1 VGARFAPDS
10 SGWFEAWVDGVNVA
24 PRANMPTMW
33 TGDSRMYYK
42 QGLYKN
48 KSSSFPGG
56 RSVIYFGPTRIS
68 YSKP

>member
-1 VGARFAPDS
+1 
-10 SGWFEAWVDGVNVA
+10 
-24 PRANMPTMW
+24 MW